1 MIISIYRWL
10 VTAIAVLSVLI
21 LISAVTLVDIKHQNR
36 KQFMELQKLYKAR
49 DQLDD
54 EWGRLLLEQSTLVR
68 QGRIEQIAREKLEMV
83 IPDSTQIV
91 VMKIKKDEEKQK

>member
-1 MIISIYRWL
+1 MSIHRWL
-10 VTAIAVLSVLI
+10 VIVISVLSVLI
-21 LISAVTLVDIKHQNR
+21 LVSAVTVVDIKHQNR

-68 QGRIEQIAREKLEMV
+68 QGRIEQIAREKLGMV
-83 IPDSTQIV
+83 APDSTQIV
-91 VMKIKKDEEKQK
+91 VIKIKKYEEN